1 MKLKA
6 KNLSKS
12 YTKNKKVVE
21 DVSIE
26 VNRGEIVGLL
36 GPNGAGKT
44 TIFKMIVGLLRPD
57 QGKIILGDKDI
68 TNMPMYRRAREG
80 VSYLPQEPSIFRKL
94 TLEENLMAISEM
106 LNIAQELKETKVD
119 KLLNEFG
126 LINLRKQKANSLSG
140 GEKRRTEIA
149 RAMLLEPS
157 FLLLDEPFV
166 GIDPITVSEI
176 QNMIAKLKKENI
188 GILITDHNVRETL
201 QIIDRAYII
210 FEGKVLLEGNAQELL
225 NSPEARRLYL
235 GEKFRV

>member
-1 MKLKA
+1 LKFEGI
-6 KNLSKS
+6 NLSKS
-12 YTKNKKVVE
+12 YVKNKKVV
-21 DVSIE
+21 DS
-26 VNRGEIVGLL
+26 VNLKVNKGEIVGLL

-44 TIFKMIVGLLRPD
+44 TIFKMMVGLLRPD
-57 QGKIILGDKDI
+57 EGKIILGDKDI
-68 TNMPMYRRAREG
+68 TDIPMYKRAKEG

-94 TLEENLMAISEM
+94 TVEENLMAIAEM
-106 LNIAQELKETKVD
+106 LELDSESRKNKVE
-119 KLLNEFG
+119 KLLEEFG
-126 LINLRKQKANSLSG
+126 MSNLRNQKASSLSG

-210 FEGKVLLEGNAQELL
+210 FEGRVLLEGNAQELL
-225 NSPEARRLYL
+225 NNPDARRLYL
-235 GEKFRV
+235 GEKFKV

>member
-1 MKLKA
+1 MKFEGI
-6 KNLSKS
+6 NLSKS
-12 YTKNKKVVE
+12 YVKNKKVV
-21 DVSIE
+21 DS
-26 VNRGEIVGLL
+26 VNLKVNKGEIVGLL

-44 TIFKMIVGLLRPD
+44 TIFKMMVGLLRPD
-57 QGKIILGDKDI
+57 EGKIILGDKDI
-68 TNMPMYRRAREG
+68 TDIPMYKRAKEG

-94 TLEENLMAISEM
+94 TVEENLMAIAEM
-106 LNIAQELKETKVD
+106 LELDSESRKNKVE
-119 KLLNEFG
+119 KLLEEFG
-126 LINLRKQKANSLSG
+126 MSNLRNQKASSLSG

-210 FEGKVLLEGNAQELL
+210 FEGRVLLEGNAQELL
-225 NSPEARRLYL
+225 NNPDARRLYL
-235 GEKFRV
+235 GEKFKV

>member
-1 MKLKA
+1 MKFEGI
-6 KNLSKS
+6 NLSKS
-12 YTKNKKVVE
+12 YVKNKKVV
-21 DVSIE
+21 DS
-26 VNRGEIVGLL
+26 VNLKVNKGEIVGLL

-44 TIFKMIVGLLRPD
+44 TIFKMMVGLLRPD
-57 QGKIILGDKDI
+57 EGKIILGDKDI
-68 TNMPMYRRAREG
+68 TDIPMYKRAKEG

-94 TLEENLMAISEM
+94 TVEENLMAIAEM
-106 LNIAQELKETKVD
+106 LELDSKSRKNKVE
-119 KLLNEFG
+119 KLLEEFG
-126 LINLRKQKANSLSG
+126 MSNLRNQKASSLSG

-210 FEGKVLLEGNAQELL
+210 FEGRVLLEGNAQELL
-225 NSPEARRLYL
+225 NNPDARRLYL
-235 GEKFRV
+235 GEKFKV

>member
-1 MKLKA
+1 LKFEGI
-6 KNLSKS
+6 NLSKS
-12 YTKNKKVVE
+12 YVKNKKVV
-21 DVSIE
+21 DS
-26 VNRGEIVGLL
+26 VNLKVNKGEIVGLL

-44 TIFKMIVGLLRPD
+44 TIFKMMVGLLRPD
-57 QGKIILGDKDI
+57 EGKIILGDKDI
-68 TNMPMYRRAREG
+68 TDIPMYKRAKEG

-94 TLEENLMAISEM
+94 TVEENLMAIAEM
-106 LNIAQELKETKVD
+106 LELDSKSRKNKVE
-119 KLLNEFG
+119 KLLEEFG
-126 LINLRKQKANSLSG
+126 MSNLRNQKASSLSG

-210 FEGKVLLEGNAQELL
+210 FEGRVLLEGNAQELL
-225 NSPEARRLYL
+225 NNPDARRLYL
-235 GEKFRV
+235 GEKFKV

>member
-1 MKLKA
+1 LKFEG

-12 YTKNKKVVE
+12 YVKNKKVV
-21 DVSIE
+21 DSVHLE

-44 TIFKMIVGLLRPD
+44 TIFKMMVGLLRPD
-57 QGKIILGDKDI
+57 EGKIILGGKDI
-68 TNMPMYRRAREG
+68 TDIPMYRRAREG

-94 TLEENLMAISEM
+94 TVEENLMAISEM
-106 LNIAQELKETKVD
+106 LELDSESRRTKVE
-119 KLLNEFG
+119 KLLDEFG
-126 LINLRKQKANSLSG
+126 ISNLRNQKASSLSG

-176 QNMIAKLKKENI
+176 QNMISKLKKKNI

-225 NSPEARRLYL
+225 NNPDARRLYL

>member
-6 KNLSKS
+6 QNLSKS
-12 YTKNKKVVE
+12 YNRNKKVV
-21 DVSIE
+21 DGVYLE
-26 VNRGEIVGLL
+26 VNKGEIVGLL

-44 TIFKMIVGLLRPD
+44 TIFKMMVGLLRPD
-57 QGKIILGDKDI
+57 EGNIILGDKDI
-68 TNMPMYRRAREG
+68 TNIPMFKRAKEG

-94 TLEENLMAISEM
+94 TVKENLMAIAEM
-106 LNIAQELKETKVD
+106 IEIEQKVRKEKVE

-126 LINLRKQKANSLSG
+126 LENLQNQKANSLSG

-176 QNMIAKLKKENI
+176 QNMIAKLKKNNI

-225 NSPEARRLYL
+225 NNPDARRVYL
-235 GEKFRV
+235 GEKFSV